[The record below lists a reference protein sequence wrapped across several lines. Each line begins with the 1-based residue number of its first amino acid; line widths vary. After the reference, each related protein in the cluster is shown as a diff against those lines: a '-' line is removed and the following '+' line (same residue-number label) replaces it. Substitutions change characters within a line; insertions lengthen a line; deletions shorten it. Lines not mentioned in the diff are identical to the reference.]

1 MEEKIRKIRRIN
13 SKVCMWEY
21 ESNGE
26 GEVNEG

>member
-1 MEEKIRKIRRIN
+1 MEEKIRRMRIN